1 MVRGIAPAVA
11 AVVASVSLT
20 ALVGSASAA
29 PRQREGAAKAAVPHI
44 IVDTDLSLYWD
55 DATALGMA
63 NVLEQRGKVR
73 ILGVVSDVPNPVAVA
88 AIDAIDTAYGHASI
102 PVGAVAGS
110 DANTQRHGYTD
121 VLVSKLRHSVR
132 NSDGVP
138 GAVSLYRRLL
148 AGQPDHSVTIVSLG
162 AYTNLAGLLGS
173 KSGQGSS
180 LDGRALVTKKVK
192 RIVIEDGLFPT
203 GGPAFTNQKE
213 DLAAASAVLN
223 GAGWPTPM
231 AWVDGFTGISTRVG
245 GALCTTTPAT
255 NPMHIVYQALFNCGP
270 PGDGDWDGPT
280 MLYAIYGP
288 AGIFTEL
295 GHGGAAVINSQGG
308 LTWQTPSPRPHDIY
322 VHVADQAALNQ
333 EMNTLLAAR

>member
-1 MVRGIAPAVA
+1 VVRGIAPAIA

-29 PRQREGAAKAAVPHI
+29 PRRREGAAKAAVPHI

-121 VLVSKLRHSVR
+121 VLASKLRHSVR

-162 AYTNLAGLLGS
+162 AYTNLAACWVRRRV
-173 KSGQGSS
+173 
-180 LDGRALVTKKVK
+180 RAA
-192 RIVIEDGLFPT
+192 RST
-203 GGPAFTNQKE
+203 GG
-213 DLAAASAVLN
+213 SWSRRRSS
-223 GAGWPTPM
+223 G
-231 AWVDGFTGISTRVG
+231 S
-245 GALCTTTPAT
+245 
-255 NPMHIVYQALFNCGP
+255 
-270 PGDGDWDGPT
+270 
-280 MLYAIYGP
+280 
-288 AGIFTEL
+288 
-295 GHGGAAVINSQGG
+295 
-308 LTWQTPSPRPHDIY
+308 
-322 VHVADQAALNQ
+322 
-333 EMNTLLAAR
+333 